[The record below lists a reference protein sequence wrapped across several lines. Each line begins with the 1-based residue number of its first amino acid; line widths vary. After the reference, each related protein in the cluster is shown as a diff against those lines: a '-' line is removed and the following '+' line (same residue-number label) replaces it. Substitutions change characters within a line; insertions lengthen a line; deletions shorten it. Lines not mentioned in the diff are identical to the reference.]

1 MSVFQTTSNVG
12 DVVGERKAK
21 GDCFAEVFSS
31 DTGASFVGLR
41 ILAHKRGLLHFING
55 EIDGWTVEFGLRG
68 GQALVEGK
76 RVFVVRGG
84 GFHQEH
90 FATLFVEEIVEE
102 ASSTGEAFISAAKW
116 LRSQNQEPTVPMFWS
131 CVSMWETPEGALNS
145 LKEKMSELGFEL
157 RN

>member
-1 MSVFQTTSNVG
+1 MSVFRTTSNVG
-12 DVVGERKAK
+12 DVVGERQAK

-31 DTGASFVGLR
+31 DKGASFVGLR
-41 ILAHKRGLLHFING
+41 ILACKRGLPHFVNG

-68 GQALVEGK
+68 GQALVGGK

-90 FATLFVEEIVEE
+90 FATLFMEEVVEE
-102 ASSTGEAFISAAKW
+102 ASSTEEAFISAAKW
-116 LRSQNQEPTVPMFWS
+116 LRSQNQEPTPLFWACVP
-131 CVSMWETPEGALNS
+131 MWETPEGALKCLNDK
-145 LKEKMSELGFEL
+145 LSELGCKF